1 MKHVVMGLV
10 VGAWVLGMIIGHT
23 LKTEASMVHGRA
35 PAVVEMEV
43 ENGRSP
49 AVVIE

>member
-10 VGAWVLGMIIGHT
+10 VGAWVLGMAIGHA
-23 LKTEASMVHGRA
+23 LKSEAKVIPTRA
-35 PAVVEMEV
+35 PAIIGTAEV

-49 AVVIE
+49 Y